1 MGAVV
6 STDYAAYL
14 YLGGNYHALAQYEN
28 ALHAYREAIQLAP
41 DRVSGYINAILTYF
55 VMDRY
60 DEAKALFN
68 AARARNLDNDIL
80 RIARYEIAFLE
91 RDDAGMQEQI
101 QWAMGK
107 PGSEDRLLKDWA
119 ATEAYFGRYTKAR
132 ELENKAIAAALR
144 DGVTERSMEH
154 RAYAALAE
162 AQAGNAAIARKLA
175 SEVMANQ
182 PGQTAKLLIAFTW
195 VEVGDNAAAGQLTDE
210 LDREYP
216 ANTIMQRT

>member
-1 MGAVV
+1 MSSDIGGRARTAGITANYMRRVTGQNEEAIAICKEWV
-6 STDYAAYL
+6 RLYPTDYAAYL

-41 DRVSGYINAILTYF
+41 ERVSGYINAILTYF

-80 RIARYEIAFLE
+80 RIARDEIAFLE

-107 PGSEDRLLKDWA
+107 PGSEEYRLLKDWA

-132 ELENKAIAAALR
+132 ELETKR
-144 DGVTERSMEH
+144 SSRPCVT
-154 RAYAALAE
+154 A
-162 AQAGNAAIARKLA
+162 
-175 SEVMANQ
+175 
-182 PGQTAKLLIAFTW
+182 
-195 VEVGDNAAAGQLTDE
+195 
-210 LDREYP
+210 
-216 ANTIMQRT
+216 